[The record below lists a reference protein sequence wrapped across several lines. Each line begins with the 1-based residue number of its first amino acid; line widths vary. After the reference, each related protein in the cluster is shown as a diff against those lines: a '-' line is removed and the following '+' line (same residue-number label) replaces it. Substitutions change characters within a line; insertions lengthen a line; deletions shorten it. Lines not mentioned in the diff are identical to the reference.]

1 MIKKLRIKFIAIT
14 MLSLFLVLALILGT
28 INIIN
33 YHNIV
38 EDADATLEV
47 LQENQ
52 GSFPTEQYHQ
62 KRALQDTTV
71 QEEEDV
77 DEFDEDDLQPVPGT
91 KPGTDASGQ
100 NPPAKPSGENIAPPA
115 ENREDWMKEGHG
127 GLSRETPYSARYFWV
142 FFDENGEISETNTD
156 RIISVDEEQAEEYA
170 EEVLEKGKERGFK
183 EDFRYV
189 VSEEEEGIRVI
200 FLDCWS
206 DLSTFR
212 DFLRASC
219 LIALAGMLAVFLL
232 IFFLSSRIVKPIS
245 DSYEKQKRFI
255 TDAGHEI
262 KTPLAIIDAD
272 AEVLEM
278 DVGEDNEWITD
289 IRQQIKRLTG
299 LTNDLVALSRMEEG
313 GENLLKT
320 EFSYSEALEEI
331 AQPFRSL
338 AKIQGKELEIDIQE
352 DVDFYGD
359 EKSIRQLTSILMDN
373 AMKYSADQSTVTL
386 KAGKN
391 GRGVF
396 LEVANVAENLKKEDT
411 EYLFDRFYRADSSR
425 NSEKGGHGIGLSL
438 ARAITEAHGGKI
450 QASLAGDQR
459 LKIAV
464 YLPFKKQSG

>member
-14 MLSLFLVLALILGT
+14 MLSLFLVLTLILGT
-28 INIIN
+28 INVIN
-33 YHNIV
+33 YHDIV
-38 EDADATLEV
+38 EDADQTLTI

-52 GSFPTEQYHQ
+52 GSFPMD
-62 KRALQDTTV
+62 R
-71 QEEEDV
+71 
-77 DEFDEDDLQPVPGT
+77 FDPRKDPQ
-91 KPGTDASGQ
+91 ASGETASEGTNNQ
-100 NPPAKPSGENIAPPA
+100 EPLEKPSGKDIAPP
-115 ENREDWMKEGHG
+115 EGSQEDWMKDGRG
-127 GLSRETPYSARYFWV
+127 RISRETPYSARYFWV
-142 FFDENGEISETNTD
+142 YFDAEGNVAETNTD
-156 RIISVDEEQAEEYA
+156 RIISVDQESAESYA
-170 EEVLEKGKERGFK
+170 ESVLKDGKEKGFL

-189 VSEEEEGIRVI
+189 ISEEEEGTRVI
-200 FLDCWS
+200 FLDRQA
-206 DLSTFR
+206 DLETFR
-212 DFLRASC
+212 AFLKASC
-219 LIALAGMLAVFLL
+219 LIALLGMLAVFLL

-278 DVGEDNEWITD
+278 DVGEDNEWIAD

-320 EFSYSEALEEI
+320 DFSYSEALEEI

-338 AKIQGKELEIDIQE
+338 AKIQGKELEIEIQE
-352 DVDFYGD
+352 GVDFYGD

-373 AMKYSADQSTVTL
+373 AMKYSADQSSVSL
-386 KAGKN
+386 KAGRI

-396 LEVANVAENLKKEDT
+396 LEVENTAENLKKEDT
-411 EYLFDRFYRADSSR
+411 EHLFDRFYRADASR

-450 QASLAGDQR
+450 QASLAGDNR
-459 LKIAV
+459 LKISV
-464 YLPFKKQSG
+464 HLPFKKQSS

>member
-1 MIKKLRIKFIAIT
+1 MKK
-14 MLSLFLVLALILGT
+14 
-28 INIIN
+28 
-33 YHNIV
+33 
-38 EDADATLEV
+38 
-47 LQENQ
+47 
-52 GSFPTEQYHQ
+52 
-62 KRALQDTTV
+62 
-71 QEEEDV
+71 
-77 DEFDEDDLQPVPGT
+77 
-91 KPGTDASGQ
+91 
-100 NPPAKPSGENIAPPA
+100 
-115 ENREDWMKEGHG
+115 GHG
-127 GLSRETPYSARYFWV
+127 GLSRETPYSARFFWV
-142 FFDENGEISETNTD
+142 FFDENGEIAETNTD
-156 RIISVDEEQAEEYA
+156 RIIAVDEEQAEEYA
-170 EEVLEKGKERGFK
+170 EEVLKKEKQRGFK
-183 EDFRYV
+183 EDYRYV
-189 VSEEEEGIRVI
+189 ISEEDGGTRVI
-200 FLDCWS
+200 FLDRWS

-212 DFLRASC
+212 DFLQASC

-373 AMKYSADQSTVTL
+373 AMKYSAGQSTVTL